1 MSAALQPA
9 RKNGEKKM
17 REQPYNVLFLCTGN
31 SARSILAESILNKDG
46 QGYFRHPTTAHWG
59 IEDPAKVT
67 GTDFARQTAF
77 VVAFRF
83 MKKRIDAFINLPLAS
98 IDKLSLKT
106 KLQDIGHSEGSTS
119 ARNDVA

>member
-46 QGYFRHPTTAHWG
+46 QGYFR
-59 IEDPAKVT
+59 
-67 GTDFARQTAF
+67 AF
-77 VVAFRF
+77 SAGSMPNGRV
-83 MKKRIDAFINLPLAS
+83 NPLAIQTLES
-98 IDKLSLKT
+98 YGYPTDGLRSKTWLEFVLSVVFVLVFVFT
-106 KLQDIGHSEGSTS
+106 VCDNAAGVVCLFWL
-119 ARNDVA
+119 